1 MIRCAALSISLLL
14 TAATIAPISVAPISV
29 AWAAEPVTI
38 GVAEIGFLDS
48 TGAPDTKQKK
58 ARVERAKKFA
68 EALRKDL
75 GADGKFKIVTLD
87 CGADPCSIANQPPED
102 LIAAAK
108 KAGARVLVYGSVQ
121 KSNPEILAQA
131 VDIDAA
137 KLVFNQAVSLSGD
150 DAKSWQRAQHDLA
163 EALLK
168 APLAQQQ

>member
-1 MIRCAALSISLLL
+1 MYRCAALLISLLL
-14 TAATIAPISVAPISV
+14 AVAPV
-29 AWAAEPVTI
+29 APLVAPTVAHAAEPVTI

-48 TGAPDTKQKK
+48 AGAPDMKQKK
-58 ARVERAKKFA
+58 ARIERAKKFA

-87 CGADPCSIANQPPED
+87 CGKDPCSIASQPPED

-108 KAGARVLVYGSVQ
+108 KAGAQVLLYGSVQ
-121 KSNPEILAQA
+121 KSSPAILAQ
-131 VDIDAA
+131 VLDINAA
-137 KLVFNQAVSLSGD
+137 KLVFNQAIALSGD

-168 APLAQQQ
+168 APLAQQ